1 MTQNSPLCLPTLWE
15 FSSIWNFFLKETKTT
30 PPPEALLRG
39 VRNKKHCPKTS
50 RHFKENA
57 EMFA

>member
-1 MTQNSPLCLPTLWE
+1 MAQNAHLCLPKPRE
-15 FSSIWNFFLKETKTT
+15 FFSIWNWFLKETKTT

-39 VRNKKHCPKTS
+39 VRNKKHCLKTS